1 MFVESATGKNLT
13 VFPFRFHKLAHTHT
27 HNNFRHRHA
36 QSSAHSVDSPTAAHD
51 HQHPGGSPLRKSFLS
66 AAAALPNNN
75 ASSSNIA
82 NNNNLNTI
90 NQQLNNLGTINHQLN
105 TLQQQ
110 LSGLNHQSQ
119 TLQKFGAS
127 NANIFAQQL
136 YPMNNLSSSEVAA
149 VTAAA
154 AVASQ
159 QQQQQHADT
168 FQANQELLHRLQCLT
183 LGLSGQSAANVSPLN
198 NNSFAGVSSPA
209 AGGSN
214 PNAAFMFANANA
226 NASATLN
233 RSSNHLFPHN
243 VGHVGNGN
251 LTPSP
256 LLNRSLYSASP
267 SMFDTD
273 SLGVSME
280 RNLDRNS
287 GSSGT
292 GTACNSRNSPFIRP
306 LSQQPSVATL
316 TSSSAGGVDCHTPLP
331 SAFADAS
338 RSARD
343 AANQRS
349 LQRPSDYV
357 QLQVTDES
365 GNVRKMSSATPA
377 NIQRTTSEK
386 VPHRSQL
393 MSEVQ
398 RTTWARHTTK

>member
-1 MFVESATGKNLT
+1 M
-13 VFPFRFHKLAHTHT
+13 
-27 HNNFRHRHA
+27 
-36 QSSAHSVDSPTAAHD
+36 QSSSQVVDSPTAHD
-51 HQHPGGSPLRKSFLS
+51 HHLHGGSPLRKSFLPPNHS
-66 AAAALPNNN
+66 AVAA
-75 ASSSNIA
+75 SSNIT

-90 NQQLNNLGTINHQLN
+90 NQHLNNLGTINHQLN

-127 NANIFAQQL
+127 NANIFGQL
-136 YPMNNLSSSEVAA
+136 YPINNMSSVESANP
-149 VTAAA
+149 
-154 AVASQ
+154 Q
-159 QQQQQHADT
+159 QQHQQQQHADT

-183 LGLSGQSAANVSPLN
+183 LGLSGQSTANVSPLN
-198 NNSFAGVSSPA
+198 NNSFAGTSSP

-214 PNAAFMFANANA
+214 PSASAAFMFANANA

-233 RSSNHLFPHN
+233 RSSNHLFPQN
-243 VGHVGNGN
+243 IGNGN

-256 LLNRSLYSASP
+256 IMNRSLYTASP

-316 TSSSAGGVDCHTPLP
+316 TSVAGGVDCHTPLP

-349 LQRPSDYV
+349 QQQQQRPSDFV

-377 NIQRTTSEK
+377 NITRTTSEK
-386 VPHRSQL
+386 APQRSQL